1 MSALMMQKVNEFM
14 TDPDSQDYYDLF
26 ECEVARYLPRLYDE
40 NGHYT
45 IMRDWSGYFDIGKVY
60 RGKVLT
66 VDEYL
71 KWESEY
77 LGFLFDFL
85 DAEGINCLYPFC
97 IGIPST
103 RILKKDLKLCPP
115 IGGIKGLSKSIQYL
129 RNIYIGQRITKN
141 RWRFLF
147 TFLLREMG
155 GMGLRSADSK
165 VLLDI
170 GENYYIKLTSTLPH
184 EQLRELAERHHL
196 YLNPRSKESIELYKN
211 KIL

>member
-1 MSALMMQKVNEFM
+1 M

-26 ECEVARYLPRLYDE
+26 ECEVARYLPRYYDE

-45 IMRDWSGYFDIGKVY
+45 IIRDWSGYFDIGKVY
-60 RGKVLT
+60 NGKVLT

-71 KWESEY
+71 KWESRY
-77 LGFLFDFL
+77 LGFLFDLL
-85 DAEGINCLYPFC
+85 DSEHIDCLYPFYVGYPLQH
-97 IGIPST
+97 IKT
-103 RILKKDLKLCPP
+103 DLKKVTPP
-115 IGGIKGLSKSIQYL
+115 INGIKGLSKKARYL
-129 RNIYIGQRITKN
+129 RNLRIGQRVPRN
-141 RWRFLF
+141 RWLFLF

-155 GMGLRSADSK
+155 AVELRSADSK

-184 EQLRELAERHHL
+184 EQLREIAERHHL
-196 YLNPRSKESIELYKN
+196 YLNPRSKESIELYKD

>member
-1 MSALMMQKVNEFM
+1 MMQKVNEFM

-26 ECEVARYLPRLYDE
+26 ECEVARYLPRYYDE

-45 IMRDWSGYFDIGKVY
+45 IIRDWSGYFDIGKVY
-60 RGKVLT
+60 NGKVLT

-71 KWESEY
+71 KWESRY
-77 LGFLFDFL
+77 LGFLFDLL
-85 DAEGINCLYPFC
+85 DSEHIDCLYPFYVGYPLQH
-97 IGIPST
+97 IKT
-103 RILKKDLKLCPP
+103 DLKKVTPP
-115 IGGIKGLSKSIQYL
+115 INGIKGLSKKARYL
-129 RNIYIGQRITKN
+129 RNLRIGQRVPRN
-141 RWRFLF
+141 RWLFLF

-155 GMGLRSADSK
+155 AVELRSADSK

-184 EQLRELAERHHL
+184 EQLREIAERHHL
-196 YLNPRSKESIELYKN
+196 YLNPRSKESIELYKD

>member
-26 ECEVARYLPRLYDE
+26 ECEVARYLPRYYDE

-45 IMRDWSGYFDIGKVY
+45 IIRDWSGYFDIGKVY
-60 RGKVLT
+60 NGKVLT

-71 KWESEY
+71 KWESRY
-77 LGFLFDFL
+77 LCFLFNLL
-85 DAEGINCLYPFC
+85 DSEHIDCLYPFYVGYPLQH
-97 IGIPST
+97 IKT
-103 RILKKDLKLCPP
+103 DLKKVTPP
-115 IGGIKGLSKSIQYL
+115 INGIKGLSKKAKYL
-129 RNIYIGQRITKN
+129 RNLRIGQRVPRN
-141 RWRFLF
+141 RWLFLF

-155 GMGLRSADSK
+155 AVELRSADSK

-170 GENYYIKLTSTLPH
+170 GENYYIKLTSTLPP
-184 EQLRELAERHHL
+184 EKLRELAERHHL
-196 YLNPRSKESIELYKN
+196 YLNPRSKESIELYKD